1 MVVPVTDPARA
12 GTVSKQKSGDRIM
25 GEKHRTTGTNL
36 GTNPRTE
43 TLPPSTE
50 TLISRR
56 RVLRTAAMAGGSIAV
71 GTLHPFDLGA
81 ARAAAA
87 PAPEA
92 GSPDA
97 GTGDLQPR
105 DAVTG
110 ILSAMDRFPLVGIG
124 ERHLLQEVH
133 DLLTTLLINSAL
145 PSKITDIVVEFGNS
159 LHQDIADRFI
169 LSDAPISTTDLAQIW
184 RFTIGGDILWDAP
197 VYERFF
203 RTVRAINWGRP
214 RKDRIRV
221 LLGDP
226 PYDHRRVRGLADK
239 NYVVSMI
246 AQRDAFYA
254 GVVEKEVL
262 SKGRRALLIAGS
274 NHLLR
279 GLHGNEGAQGLNA
292 ATRLMQA
299 HPNALY
305 VIDTL
310 VFPPGP
316 AQDPLIKRAQ
326 AAVKGWPRPAVA
338 SLAGTWLG
346 ATTQSVAPWIN
357 SAAYLAATPSAVR
370 YGAQADAILYVG
382 PPEALTASQPDP
394 TLYQSG
400 SYRDELRRLS
410 RLYTQSGQAT
420 DYVADGLKHA
430 QAGPGWFDQFGG
442 SK

>member
-1 MVVPVTDPARA
+1 
-12 GTVSKQKSGDRIM
+12 M
-25 GEKHRTTGTNL
+25 GEQYRTTETNL
-36 GTNPRTE
+36 DNNPCGDASP
-43 TLPPSTE
+43 PPSE

-56 RVLRTAAMAGGSIAV
+56 RVLQTAAMAGGGIAV
-71 GTLHPFDLGA
+71 GTLHPFGLG
-81 ARAAAA
+81 AA
-87 PAPEA
+87 PAPEDRSPAA
-92 GSPDA
+92 GSGA
-97 GTGDLQPR
+97 LQPR
-105 DAVTG
+105 DAVTS
-110 ILSAMDRFPLVGIG
+110 ILSAMDRFPLVAIG

-133 DLLTTLLINSAL
+133 DLLTTLLINPAL

-169 LSDAPISTTDLAQIW
+169 LSDEAISTTDLAQIW

-246 AQRDAFYA
+246 ARRDAFYA
-254 GVVEKEVL
+254 GVVENEVL
-262 SKGRRALLIAGS
+262 SKGRGALLIAGS

-279 GLHGNEGAQGLNA
+279 GLHGNEDGQGLNA
-292 ATRLMQA
+292 ATRLVQA

-310 VFPPGP
+310 VFPPGL

-346 ATTQSVAPWIN
+346 ATTQSVEPWIN

-400 SYRDELRRLS
+400 SYRDELMRLS
-410 RLYTQSGQAT
+410 RLFTQSGQAA
-420 DYVADGLKHA
+420 DYVADGLKRA
-430 QAGPGWFDQFGG
+430 QAGPSWFDQFGG